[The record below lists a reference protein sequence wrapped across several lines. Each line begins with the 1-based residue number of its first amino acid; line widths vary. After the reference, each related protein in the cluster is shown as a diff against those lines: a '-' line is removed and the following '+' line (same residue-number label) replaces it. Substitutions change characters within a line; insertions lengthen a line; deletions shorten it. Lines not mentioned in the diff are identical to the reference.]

1 MDGRRRGVSRLFA
14 RDGAAVVQGRCFQH
28 SMTASAWRREKGR
41 LSGRA
46 ALTLELLLG
55 ATNELSCPPHSEV
68 GIGRSHESCPV
79 VRRVL

>member
-41 LSGRA
+41 LVA
-46 ALTLELLLG
+46 A
-55 ATNELSCPPHSEV
+55 
-68 GIGRSHESCPV
+68 
-79 VRRVL
+79 RR